1 MRILDAG
8 TYFNRRLSI
17 KNKERNEEMG
27 IVVIG
32 STFVDI
38 KGYPLGQYIAD
49 GRNAGNI
56 EQVHGGV
63 ARNVVEN
70 IANVELRPSFVSLVD
85 DNGAGLDVINKLNNH
100 KVDTTYVKQTKDG
113 MGVWLAVFDHSGDLA
128 ASISK
133 RPDLQPIYDI
143 LHEHGD
149 EIIKN
154 ADSVAIELDLEKD
167 VVKEVFNLANKYD
180 KRVYAVISNM
190 SIALERRDFFQK
202 LDCVVC
208 NQQEAG
214 MLFVQNMDDYTPE
227 KMLEELPELSKRAG
241 ISRMIVTMGSQGAVY
256 YSVEGESGICPA
268 NKVDVV
274 DTTGAGDAFFS
285 GVAIGLTYGKTLE
298 ESCKIGTK
306 LSASVITTKE
316 NVCPRFRPEEF
327 GINI

>member
-1 MRILDAG
+1 
-8 TYFNRRLSI
+8 
-17 KNKERNEEMG
+17 MG

-38 KGYPLGQYIAD
+38 KGYPHGQYIAD

-70 IANVELRPSFVSLVD
+70 IANMELRPSFVSLVD

-100 KVDTTYVKQTKDG
+100 KVDTTHVVQTKDG
-113 MGVWLAVFDHSGDLA
+113 MGVWLAIFDHTGNLT

-143 LHEHGD
+143 LKEHGD
-149 EIIKN
+149 EIISN
-154 ADSVAIELDLEKD
+154 ADSVALELDLEKD
-167 VVKEVFNLANKYD
+167 VVKEVFRLASKYNKQ
-180 KRVYAVISNM
+180 VFAVISNM

-202 LDCVVC
+202 LDCFVC
-208 NQQEAG
+208 NQQESG
-214 MLFVQNMDDYTPE
+214 MLFVKDMENLTPE
-227 KMLEELPELSKRAG
+227 QMLEELPTLSQRAG
-241 ISRMIVTMGSQGAVY
+241 ISKMIVTMGPQGAVY
-256 YSVEGESGICPA
+256 YSADGESGICPA
-268 NKVDVV
+268 HKVDVI

-285 GVAIGLTYGKTLE
+285 GIAAGLTYGKTLR
-298 ESCKIGTK
+298 ESCEIGTR

-327 GINI
+327 GL

>member
-1 MRILDAG
+1 
-8 TYFNRRLSI
+8 
-17 KNKERNEEMG
+17 MG

-38 KGYPLGQYIAD
+38 KGYPLGQYISD

-70 IANVELRPSFVSLVD
+70 IANIELRPSFVSLVD
-85 DNGAGLDVINKLNNH
+85 DNGAGLDVINKLNRH
-100 KVDTTYVKQTKDG
+100 KVDTTYVVQTKDG
-113 MGVWLAVFDHSGDLA
+113 MGMWLAIFDNSGDLT

-143 LHEHGD
+143 LLEHGD
-149 EIIKN
+149 EIISQ
-154 ADSVAIELDLEKD
+154 ADSVALELDLEKD
-167 VVKEVFNLANKYD
+167 VVKEVFRLAQKYNKQ
-180 KRVYAVISNM
+180 VFAVISNM
-190 SIALERRDFFQK
+190 GIALERRDFFQK
-202 LDCVVC
+202 LDCFVC
-208 NQQEAG
+208 NQQESG
-214 MLFVQNMDDYTPE
+214 MLFVKDMEKFTPE
-227 KMLEELPELSKRAG
+227 ELLKELPTLSKNAG
-241 ISRMIVTMGSQGAVY
+241 ISKMIVTMGAQGAVY
-256 YSVEGESGICPA
+256 YSEDGESGICPA

-285 GVAIGLTYGKTLE
+285 GLAIGLTYGKTLR
-298 ESCKIGTK
+298 ESCEIGTR

-327 GINI
+327 GICCTV

>member
-1 MRILDAG
+1 
-8 TYFNRRLSI
+8 
-17 KNKERNEEMG
+17 MG

-38 KGYPLGQYIAD
+38 KGYPLGQYISD

-70 IANVELRPSFVSLVD
+70 IANMELRPSFVSLVD

-100 KVDTTYVKQTKDG
+100 KVDTSHVVQTKDG
-113 MGVWLAVFDHSGDLA
+113 MGVWLAIFDHTGNLT

-133 RPDLQPIYDI
+133 RPDLQPIYNI
-143 LHEHGD
+143 LQEHGD
-149 EIIKN
+149 EIVSK
-154 ADSVAIELDLEKD
+154 ADSVALELDLEKD
-167 VVKEVFNLANKYD
+167 VVKEVFRLAEKYNK
-180 KRVYAVISNM
+180 KVYAVISNM
-190 SIALERRDFFQK
+190 GIALERRDFFQK
-202 LDCVVC
+202 LNCFVC

-214 MLFVQNMDDYTPE
+214 MLFAMDMEDYTPE
-227 KMLEELPELSKRAG
+227 EMLDKLPDLSKRAAIG
-241 ISRMIVTMGSQGAVY
+241 KMVVTMGEKGAVY
-256 YSVEGESGICPA
+256 YSEDGESGIVPA
-268 NKVDVV
+268 NKVEVI

-285 GVAIGLTYGKTLE
+285 GVTAGLTYGKTLK
-298 ESCKIGTK
+298 ESCEIGTR

-327 GINI
+327 GLK